1 MFEKI
6 GQAAEKAARKVGVSR
21 RGFLGRLGKAALASA
36 AALGAVLLLPGHVR
50 AGRLCLCSYL
60 CPDGSAK
67 GQYKVSCKNCNATFH
82 GCSFAGCTCG
92 F

>member
-50 AGRLCLCSYL
+50 AGRVCQCYYI
-60 CPDGSAK
+60 CPNGSAK
-67 GQYKVSCKNCNATFH
+67 SQYKSHCGACNPTLQGCPFASCSCF
-82 GCSFAGCTCG
+82 
-92 F
+92 